1 MTQILHFCPDK
12 PQRICQLHL
21 ENNQRIAIGYQMLN
35 FYTQSQLLANFI
47 LPSQYSIVLNNQ
59 A

>member
-12 PQRICQLHL
+12 PQRICQLYP

-35 FYTQSQLLANFI
+35 FYTPHTTDRPRNA
-47 LPSQYSIVLNNQ
+47 Q
-59 A
+59 ALT